1 MRKTYLFGKITKT
14 IHGAMRT
21 FSQTTRV
28 GIRNECAVKELIEL
42 AVERMMKKSVTDAR
56 LVDVARFRVG
66 NPEMLIVPVPIC
78 FVAQIGMKG

>member
-1 MRKTYLFGKITKT
+1 MVYVRKKLADVAFQDETSPCVILARFVRKRTKT

-42 AVERMMKKSVTDAR
+42 AVERMM
-56 LVDVARFRVG
+56 
-66 NPEMLIVPVPIC
+66 
-78 FVAQIGMKG
+78 